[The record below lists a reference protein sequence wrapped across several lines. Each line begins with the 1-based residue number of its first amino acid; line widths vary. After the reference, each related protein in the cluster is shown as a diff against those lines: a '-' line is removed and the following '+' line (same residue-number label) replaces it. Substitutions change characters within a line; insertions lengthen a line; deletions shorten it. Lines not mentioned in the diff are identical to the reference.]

1 MKLKNISLLMVVL
14 AAAVVACSSTESA
27 VSSRRMSA
35 GQFST
40 VVVSGSLPVEL
51 RQVPDSAGQ
60 VVVMASDRAMADVRV
75 ACTGGTLA
83 ISYESEPGTT
93 GYSRE
98 VKRVV
103 AYCGREVQQLRLT
116 GSGMLSSKGLRTASD
131 LTVVLTGSG
140 MMNLDDVVCANFTGS
155 LTGSGMLNA
164 KGLKARNVSISGTGS
179 GMVNAKDV
187 DAVSFNCTESGSG
200 MVNAAGTATKASL
213 ALRGSGMVNAKGM
226 RTHSVSVSC
235 SGSGMVN
242 YDSSAPEVKVVSG
255 RQTSKGTVTR

>member
-83 ISYESEPGTT
+83 ISYESKPGTT

-103 AYCGREVQQLRLT
+103 AYCGREVQQLR
-116 GSGMLSSKGLRTASD
+116 
-131 LTVVLTGSG
+131 
-140 MMNLDDVVCANFTGS
+140 

>member
-83 ISYESEPGTT
+83 ISYESKPGTT

-155 LTGSGMLNA
+155 L
-164 KGLKARNVSISGTGS
+164 TGS

>member
-83 ISYESEPGTT
+83 ISYESKPGTT

-155 LTGSGMLNA
+155 LTGSGMLTA
-164 KGLKARNVSISGTGS
+164 SG
-179 GMVNAKDV
+179 V

>member
-83 ISYESEPGTT
+83 ISYESKPGTT

-131 LTVVLTGSG
+131 
-140 MMNLDDVVCANFTGS
+140 LDDVVCANFTGS

>member
-83 ISYESEPGTT
+83 ISYESKPGTT

-155 LTGSGMLNA
+155 LTGSGML
-164 KGLKARNVSISGTGS
+164 
-179 GMVNAKDV
+179 NAKDV

>member
-83 ISYESEPGTT
+83 ISYESKPGTT

-179 GMVNAKDV
+179 GMVNA
-187 DAVSFNCTESGSG
+187 
-200 MVNAAGTATKASL
+200 AGTATKASL

>member
-83 ISYESEPGTT
+83 ISYESKPGTT

-116 GSGMLSSKGLRTASD
+116 GSGMLSS
-131 LTVVLTGSG
+131 
-140 MMNLDDVVCANFTGS
+140 
-155 LTGSGMLNA
+155 